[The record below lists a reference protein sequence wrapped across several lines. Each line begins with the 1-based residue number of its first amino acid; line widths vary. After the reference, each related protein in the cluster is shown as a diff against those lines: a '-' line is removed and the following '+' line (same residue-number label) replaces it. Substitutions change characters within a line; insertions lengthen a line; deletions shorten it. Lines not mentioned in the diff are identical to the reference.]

1 MDALSKIFD
10 DIHLNQSEYI
20 YLKAKNNWAFQYH
33 DQGAIIAY
41 VIMQG
46 QCILHLDQKT
56 IALEAGDLILI
67 PSGQKHLCTAS
78 KDQVFNDALNITS
91 IFNEKRHKTIEL
103 QSDEKPQH
111 EECLILAIRGHIDS
125 IMAKPLFNTL
135 PQYMHIQHIMSSTAP
150 EWLQIG
156 LQFLAVEAHQI
167 RPGRDKILDHLVSI
181 LFIEC
186 VRDYIAQLKDSKNW
200 LNALS
205 HPELSN
211 ALAVI
216 HGQPEQVWTVE
227 SLAEQCCMS
236 RSKFANLFTQMIGET
251 PLAYLQQHRLRLASQ
266 HLRQGQFSI
275 QQIAHKVGY
284 SSETAFSQTF
294 KRTFDLTPSQ
304 YRQQFQ
310 SKLKTQ

>member
-20 YLKAKNNWAFQYH
+20 YLKTKNNWAFQYH

-46 QCILHLDQKT
+46 QYILHLDQKT
-56 IALEAGDLILI
+56 ITLEAGDLILI

-91 IFNEKRHKTIEL
+91 LFNEKRHKTIEL

-111 EECLILAIRGHIDS
+111 EECLILAMRGHIDS
-125 IMAKPLFNTL
+125 IMAKPLLNAL

-186 VRDYIAQLKDSKNW
+186 VRDYIAQLKD
-200 LNALS
+200 
-205 HPELSN
+205 
-211 ALAVI
+211 
-216 HGQPEQVWTVE
+216 
-227 SLAEQCCMS
+227 
-236 RSKFANLFTQMIGET
+236 
-251 PLAYLQQHRLRLASQ
+251 
-266 HLRQGQFSI
+266 
-275 QQIAHKVGY
+275 
-284 SSETAFSQTF
+284 
-294 KRTFDLTPSQ
+294 
-304 YRQQFQ
+304 
-310 SKLKTQ
+310 

>member
-46 QCILHLDQKT
+46 QCIFT
-56 IALEAGDLILI
+56 FR
-67 PSGQKHLCTAS
+67 S
-78 KDQVFNDALNITS
+78 KDYCASWRLNLNPIGTKTSLYRLKNQVFNDALNITS
-91 IFNEKRHKTIEL
+91 LFNEKRHKTIEL

-111 EECLILAIRGHIDS
+111 QECLILAIRGHIDS
-125 IMAKPLFNTL
+125 IMAKPLFNAL
-135 PQYMHIQHIMSSTAP
+135 PQYMHIQHILSSTAP

-236 RSKFANLFTQMIGET
+236 RSK
-251 PLAYLQQHRLRLASQ
+251 YLIYLP
-266 HLRQGQFSI
+266 
-275 QQIAHKVGY
+275 K
-284 SSETAFSQTF
+284 
-294 KRTFDLTPSQ
+294 
-304 YRQQFQ
+304 
-310 SKLKTQ
+310 